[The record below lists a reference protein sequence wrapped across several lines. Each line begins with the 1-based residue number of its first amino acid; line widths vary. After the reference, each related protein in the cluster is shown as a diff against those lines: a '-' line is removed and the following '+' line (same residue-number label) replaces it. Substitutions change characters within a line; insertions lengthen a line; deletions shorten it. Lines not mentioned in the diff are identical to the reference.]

1 MQHSRIIVKLVDKG
15 EQKEADFDVQLG
27 RSQWIVNH
35 LKMRPEN
42 INHERKLTVAVKQ
55 DDETPQEQQEEKKK
69 NYASSGRKRKSE
81 GMKKKKNSNQSLSI
95 LTFALPCS

>member
-1 MQHSRIIVKLVDKG
+1 LSIK
-15 EQKEADFDVQLG
+15 ESTKEADFDVQLG

-55 DDETPQEQQEEKKK
+55 DDETPQEQ
-69 NYASSGRKRKSE
+69 
-81 GMKKKKNSNQSLSI
+81 
-95 LTFALPCS
+95 